1 MKKSELMKLVGKN
14 VRVLFYDGEWVW
26 GKLGYADEF
35 SAKHDY
41 RRPKDFYI
49 GNVSFLVSHVK
60 KLVVESEEE
69 K

>member
-1 MKKSELMKLVGKN
+1 MKKAELMKLVGKN

-26 GKLGYADEF
+26 GKLGYVDEF
-35 SAKHDY
+35 SAKHDF

-60 KLVVESEEE
+60 KLVVESEED

>member
-1 MKKSELMKLVGKN
+1 MKRSELMKLVGKN

-41 RRPKDFYI
+41 RRPKYFYI